1 MPFGLP
7 RRGAPKPAPAPAQT
21 SAVPGSGRRGIPFD
35 GLTEEWRLVG
45 RMEVEGRLSDALNRR
60 ESIAISEVRWAP
72 LDGSEEMT
80 PAPGLERVDPFD
92 LIAVFAGVGT
102 LPAFTDAERAAHK
115 LHKVPYD
122 VALEVTPIHVVGT
135 VYLFPGSEP
144 DRLLDR
150 STELVRA
157 RHRRCGVAGEPAPQ
171 RSRRGRGSRQPVL
184 PARYHP
190 GRPAGRRR
198 GPGAPRDPVQGGGL
212 TVRSAPIPGGGRR
225 GTRA

>member
-1 MPFGLP
+1 MPFGLR
-7 RRGAPKPAPAPAQT
+7 RRGVPKPAPAPARASDHT
-21 SAVPGSGRRGIPFD
+21 GSGRRGIPFD

-102 LPAFTDAERAAHK
+102 LPALSDAERAAHK

-135 VYLFPGSEP
+135 IYLFPGSEP

-150 STELVRA
+150 STELFVPVTDAVALLGNQPLNDPDVDVVLVNRSYLRGVTQVDRRTVDAARA
-157 RHRRCGVAGEPAPQ
+157 LLGIP
-171 RSRRGRGSRQPVL
+171 SRE
-184 PARYHP
+184 A
-190 GRPAGRRR
+190 
-198 GPGAPRDPVQGGGL
+198 D
-212 TVRSAPIPGGGRR
+212 
-225 GTRA
+225 